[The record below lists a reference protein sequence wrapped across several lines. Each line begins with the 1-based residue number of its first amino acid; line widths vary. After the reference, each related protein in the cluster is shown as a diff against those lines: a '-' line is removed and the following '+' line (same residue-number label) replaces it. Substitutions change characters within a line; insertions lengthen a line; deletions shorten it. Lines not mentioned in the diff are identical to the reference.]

1 MDTIVLEFLG
11 LVLKD
16 LSILYK
22 VLIFFNI
29 VQFLLLV
36 KFVILYRI
44 DLKRTRELNRAIL
57 LKISRLNALIN
68 YVLINRF
75 EKSAKFLS
83 SKEILKDD

>member
-16 LSILYK
+16 LSILDK

-57 LKISRLNALIN
+57 SKISRLNALIN

-75 EKSAKFLS
+75 GRSAEFLS